1 MLSIIIPIYNEA
13 ENLPSQLTF
22 LQYKAEKFPIEIIIS
37 NSPDTTDNSP
47 EICKKFSKIRFFECD
62 KSGRAFQ
69 MNFGASKARGDILL
83 FLHADIRLPNDFYKQ
98 IIHAIGDGFKMGFFS
113 YKFDRNTFMLNVN
126 SYFTKT
132 DGLFAGAGDQCQFF
146 AKATFKQLGG
156 FNEDYCIM
164 EDFEIMDK
172 VRKRNIPYTII
183 QSNAT
188 VSARKYDKG
197 SWLKVNLTNGYVFL
211 LYKLGVTPIK
221 LRRIYKNLLRESV

>member
-22 LQYKAEKFPIEIIIS
+22 LQGKAEKSLIEIIVS

-47 EICKKFSKIRFFECD
+47 EICKKFSKVRFFECD
-62 KSGRAFQ
+62 KRGRAYQ
-69 MNFGASKARGDILL
+69 MNFGASKACGDILL
-83 FLHADIRLPNDFYKQ
+83 FLHADIRLPDDFYEQVMK
-98 IIHAIGDGFKMGFFS
+98 AIDDGFKMGFFS
-113 YKFDRNTFMLNVN
+113 YRFDRSTLMLNIN

-146 AKATFKQLGG
+146 TKATFKKLEG

-172 VRKRNIPYTII
+172 VRKQNIPYTII
-183 QSNAT
+183 QSKAT

-197 SWLKVNLTNGYVFL
+197 SWLKVNLINGYVFL
-211 LYKLGVTPIK
+211 LFKFGAKPIK
-221 LRRIYKNLLRESV
+221 LRRVYKSLLRESV

>member
-22 LQYKAEKFPIEIIIS
+22 LQNKAEKFPIEIIIS
-37 NSPDTTDNSP
+37 NSPDTTDNSA
-47 EICKKFSKIRFFECD
+47 EICKGFSKVRCFNS
-62 KSGRAFQ
+62 KTKGRAYQ
-69 MNFGASKARGDILL
+69 MNYGASKAKGDILL
-83 FLHADIRLPNDFYKQ
+83 FLHADVLLPEDFFEEVIK
-98 IIHAIGDGFKMGFFS
+98 AINNGYKMGFFC
-113 YKFDRNTFMLNVN
+113 YRFDRNTFMLNIN

-156 FNEDYCIM
+156 FNEKYCIM

-183 QSNAT
+183 QRNAT

-197 SWLKVNLTNGYVFL
+197 SWLKVNLINGYVFL

-221 LRRIYKNLLRESV
+221 LRSVYNSLLRESV